1 MIEIFHNIGC
11 ILMIL
16 AIVMYIYNFEDI
28 NNNLIFR
35 SKLVLQN
42 TRNYYYNAFYP
53 KGYFFIKDKPKINT
67 IYKEKAKQH
76 YYRRFLY
83 NRKMLKK

>member
-11 ILMIL
+11 TLMIL

-28 NNNLIFR
+28 NNDLIFR

-53 KGYFFIKDKPKINT
+53 KGYFFIKDRPKINT

>member
-11 ILMIL
+11 ILIIL
-16 AIVMYIYNFEDI
+16 AIVIYIYNFEDI

-42 TRNYYYNAFYP
+42 TRNYYYNTFYP

>member
-11 ILMIL
+11 ILMIV

>member
-16 AIVMYIYNFEDI
+16 AIVIYIYNFEDI
-28 NNNLIFR
+28 NNDLIFR

-42 TRNYYYNAFYP
+42 TRNYYYNTFYP

-76 YYRRFLY
+76 YYCRFLY

>member
-11 ILMIL
+11 TLIIL
-16 AIVMYIYNFEDI
+16 AIVIYIYNFEDI
-28 NNNLIFR
+28 NTNLIFR

-53 KGYFFIKDKPKINT
+53 KGYFFIKDKPKVNT
-67 IYKEKAKQH
+67 IYKEKTKQH
-76 YYRRFLY
+76 YYHRFLY